1 MTASLLAIL
10 EQVLKLGVLT
20 VEERHRYDDNLK
32 KLKEAFYEEYNKGPE
47 NWSDLALDDID
58 LKLRILN
65 ESIIEALRA
74 KNS

>member
-1 MTASLLAIL
+1 MVSSLLGIL

-20 VEERHRYDDNLK
+20 VEERHKYDDNLK
-32 KLKEAFYEEYNKGPE
+32 KLKEAYYEEYNKGPDE
-47 NWSDLALDDID
+47 WSDNLLDDIE

-65 ESIIEALRA
+65 DSIIETLRA